1 MNRDDAQDRE
11 LESLRKVKAD
21 LETLIDTSPVGVA
34 VFDGRT
40 GGLVSV
46 NREMRRIVDG
56 LRNPD
61 QQAEEIL
68 DALTVRRADGS
79 ELSLEELPLAEAL
92 GAGETVRAEEI
103 TLRMP
108 DGRSVRAL
116 LNATPIYSN
125 EGELESFVAI
135 LQDMAPLEELE
146 RLRVEFLGMVSH
158 ELRIPLTSVR
168 GSIATLLDPPASLNP
183 AETRQYHRVIEAQ
196 TQRMHVLMSDLLDV
210 ARIESGRLS
219 VSPQPS
225 DVVALA
231 EEARD
236 AFHSGG
242 GRHEVEIELAEDLP
256 WVMADRMRMEQVLGN
271 LLSNAAGNSPE
282 SSPLRVS
289 AELEGGH
296 VAVTVSD
303 RGQGI
308 PQESLP
314 HLFRTF
320 SRVGGEERNG
330 GTGLGLAICRGVV
343 EAHGGRIWAE
353 SDGPGLGARFTF
365 TIPAL
370 GPAGYLPSV
379 PATAR
384 ETRASRRQR
393 PVRVLA
399 VDDEPQA
406 LRLIRDALVKSGYT
420 PIVTTDPAD
429 AVRLAM
435 EEHPDLVMLDL
446 ALPGTDGLELMQEIV
461 SRVDVPVI
469 FLSVHGQEELVART
483 LDMGALDYL
492 TKPFSPVELG
502 ARIRAALRQREAPQ
516 LPEPYELGGLAID
529 YAQREVRV
537 SGRPVPL
544 TDIEYR
550 ALAELASNAGRVVTY
565 EDLLRRVWRLDPG
578 GDLRPIRTCISSLR
592 RKLGEDVKR
601 PRYIITEIRVGYRM
615 PEGETA

>member
-1 MNRDDAQDRE
+1 MNRDDARDSE

-21 LETLIDTSPVGVA
+21 LETLIDTSPVGVG

-40 GGLVSV
+40 GALVSF

-56 LRNPD
+56 LRSAD
-61 QQAEEIL
+61 QPAEAIL
-68 DALTVRRADGS
+68 EALTVRRADGS
-79 ELSLEELPLAEAL
+79 DLSLEELPLAEAL
-92 GAGETVRAEEI
+92 RVGETVRAEEI
-103 TLRMP
+103 TLRVP

-116 LNATPIYSN
+116 LNATPIYSD

-135 LQDMAPLEELE
+135 LQDLTPLEELE

-168 GSIATLLDPPASLNP
+168 GSIATLLDPPAPLNP

-210 ARIESGRLS
+210 ARIESGTLA

-225 DVVALA
+225 DVAALA
-231 EEARD
+231 DEARD

-242 GRHEVEIELAEDLP
+242 GRHEVEIDLAEDLP

-271 LLSNAAGNSPE
+271 LLSNAARNSPE
-282 SSPLRVS
+282 SSPIRVS
-289 AELEGGH
+289 ASLEGGL
-296 VAVTVSD
+296 VAVAVSD
-303 RGQGI
+303 QGQGI
-308 PQESLP
+308 SEESLP

-320 SRVGGEERNG
+320 SRVSGDDRSG
-330 GTGLGLAICRGVV
+330 GTGLGLAICRGIVQ
-343 EAHGGRIWAE
+343 AHGGRIWAE

-365 TIPAL
+365 TIPAVD
-370 GPAGYLPSV
+370 PAGYLA
-379 PATAR
+379 PAAAR

-420 PIVTTDPAD
+420 PIMTTDPSD
-429 AVRLAM
+429 AVRLAR

-446 ALPGTDGLELMQEIV
+446 ALPGTDGIELMQEIV
-461 SRVDVPVI
+461 SWVDVPVI

-502 ARIRAALRQREAPQ
+502 ARIRAALRSREAPRPSQ
-516 LPEPYELGGLAID
+516 PYVLGDLVID
-529 YAQREVRV
+529 YDQREVRV
-537 SGRPVPL
+537 SGRPVQL

-550 ALAELASNAGRVVTY
+550 ALAELANNAGKVVTY

-592 RKLGEDVKR
+592 RKLGESVAR
-601 PRYIITEIRVGYRM
+601 PKYIITEIRVGYRM